1 MAKILLLRP
10 NSDIYCTPVP
20 LGLMYLSSYLKKTDK
35 SHNIKLLDGRAMNI
49 KEDSEYI
56 KTILDFTPEIVGI
69 TALHHE
75 AKVSHH
81 LASLVKKTD
90 PNCTVVIG
98 GPYPSA
104 DFKACLDHKD
114 IDFVV
119 IGEGEVTFF
128 ELVKS
133 IEDKALLERETIAGL
148 AYRKDRE
155 VVFNGHREPIKDLD
169 TIPYPDYTLIDLDSY
184 FYGSRPSVTNP
195 NYYKERS
202 INIMTSRGC
211 PYPCTFCHNIFGKK
225 IRYRSVDNI
234 IEEITLL
241 KKSNV
246 EEIEVIDDCF
256 NVDMER
262 AKKVLDN
269 LAKSNMNL
277 MLSFPNGLKID
288 KIDEELLDKL
298 KGANTYKISYAIETA
313 SPAMQSKIRKKIN
326 LSKAKEI
333 IDMTSKR
340 SIHTTGF
347 FMLGLP
353 GETEEEM
360 KMTIDYACS
369 TSLHTAGFSIVTP
382 FPGTE
387 MWKENIN
394 EPGRIFDNREEYSN
408 YDKISVNLS
417 NVSDA
422 KLYEL
427 RKLAYRKFHFNIK
440 RMIRI
445 WKTVKGK
452 NRILN
457 NIGRIIMLSIK
468 GRR

>member
-1 MAKILLLRP
+1 MVKILLIRP
-10 NSDIYCTPVP
+10 NSDIYCAPIP
-20 LGLMYLSSYLKKTDK
+20 LGLMYLSSYLKKTDN
-35 SHNIKLLDGRAMNI
+35 SHNIKLLDGRAKNI
-49 KEDSEYI
+49 KDDTEYI
-56 KTILDFTPEIVGI
+56 KIIRDLNPEIVGI
-69 TALHHE
+69 SALHHE
-75 AKVSHH
+75 AKASHN
-81 LASLVKKTD
+81 LASLVKKSN
-90 PNCTVVIG
+90 PNCVVVMG

-104 DFKACLDHKD
+104 DYKSCLNHED

-119 IGEGEVTFF
+119 VGEGEETFL

-133 IEDKALLERETIAGL
+133 IDDKTPLKRETMAGL
-148 AYRKDRE
+148 AYRKDRK
-155 VVFNGHREPIKDLD
+155 VVFNGYRQPISDLD

-184 FYGSRPSVTNP
+184 FYGSKPSVTNP

-225 IRYRSVDNI
+225 IRYRSVDNVL
-234 IEEITLL
+234 EEINLL
-241 KKSNV
+241 KKFNV

-256 NVDMER
+256 NVDMDR
-262 AKKVLDN
+262 AKKVLGN
-269 LAKSNMNL
+269 LAKSYKDL
-277 MLSFPNGLKID
+277 MLSFPNGLKIN

-313 SPAMQSKIRKKIN
+313 SPAMQSKIRKKID

-333 IDMTSKR
+333 IDMTSKKG
-340 SIHTTGF
+340 IHTTGF

-369 TSLHTAGFSIVTP
+369 TSLHTAGFSIATP

-387 MWKENIN
+387 MWKQYIN
-394 EPGRIFDNREEYSN
+394 EHGTLSDNREEYAH

-417 NVSDA
+417 NVPDA

-427 RKLAYRKFHFNIK
+427 RKIAYRRFHFNIR

-452 NRILN
+452 NRILS
-457 NIGRIIMLSIK
+457 NIIRIFMLSIK
-468 GRR
+468 GRK